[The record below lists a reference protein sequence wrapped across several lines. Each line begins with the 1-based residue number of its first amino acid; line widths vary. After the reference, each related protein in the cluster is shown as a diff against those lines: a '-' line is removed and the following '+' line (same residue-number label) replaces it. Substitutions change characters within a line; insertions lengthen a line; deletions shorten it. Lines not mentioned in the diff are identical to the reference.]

1 MDAPS
6 RPSPRRGT
14 FSGMSDTSESLP
26 EESPADSLS
35 SLRDSIAEV
44 DRALLELLRRRM
56 ELSAEVGRIKTE
68 SGAPVEVRDVEHKV
82 LTRARQ
88 HAEAC
93 GVSEEVMASVFEAII
108 RGSIERQYRVGIS
121 LREQRG
127 GRMLIVGG
135 AGAMGTWFRGF
146 LELAGH
152 TVDISDP
159 SLGSLPGPHPPG
171 RFARLDEIADL
182 DRYAAIWV
190 AVPLHRTASVLEE
203 LITRRPKGAI
213 VEVASIKAPLLG
225 ALARARDE
233 GVKVFALHPMF
244 GPGKSFYE
252 TLTFVLAAQG
262 DPAEDKRLLAPL
274 LTHPYT
280 RLVAVPFPH
289 HDRLMGW
296 LLGLAHMTNIL
307 FGATLV
313 KSGIEPAELHACA
326 STTFSRQAATAL
338 HVLSEDP
345 DLYLDIQYLNPY
357 RNEVYGGIREA
368 LDHLV
373 GLVSERDREGFR
385 ETLAAGRSA
394 LSREED

>member
-1 MDAPS
+1 VC
-6 RPSPRRGT
+6 RPV
-14 FSGMSDTSESLP
+14 
-26 EESPADSLS
+26 SPAGRVRYTPVAMSEPNPTHESLS
-35 SLRDSIAEV
+35 SLRDHIAEV

-56 ELSAEVGRIKTE
+56 ELSAEVGHVKAE

-108 RGSIERQYRVGIS
+108 RGSIERQYRVGVS
-121 LREQRG
+121 LREKRG
-127 GRMLIVGG
+127 ERMLIVGG
-135 AGAMGTWFRGF
+135 AGGMGGWFRGF
-146 LELAGH
+146 LEIAGH

-159 SLGSLPGPHPPG
+159 ALASLPEPRPHG
-171 RFARLDEIADL
+171 RHARLEEIESL

-190 AVPLHRTASVLEE
+190 SVPLNRTAAVLEE
-203 LITRRPKGAI
+203 LISRRPRCPI

-233 GVKVFALHPMF
+233 GVRVFAVHPMF
-244 GPGKSFYE
+244 GPSKSYYE
-252 TLTFVLAAQG
+252 QLTFVLAAQG
-262 DPAEDKRLLAPL
+262 DSAEEKRLLAPL

-280 RLVAVPFPH
+280 KLVSVPFPQ

-296 LLGLAHMTNIL
+296 LLGLSHLTNMI
-307 FGATLV
+307 FGAALV
-313 KSGIEPAELHACA
+313 NSGVEPADLHDCA
-326 STTFSRQAATAL
+326 STTFRRQAETAL
-338 HVLSEDP
+338 RVLSEDP
-345 DLYLDIQYLNPY
+345 DLYLDIQYLNPH
-357 RNEVYGGIREA
+357 RNEVYASTREA

-373 GLVSERDREGFR
+373 NLVTERDREGFR
-385 ETLAAGRSA
+385 ETLAAGRRA